1 MPRILLICSD
11 AVFGEMLR
19 ESILFE
25 GDCEVCV
32 ETIEAVET
40 TKKTI
45 DLLPDLV
52 MLEMEMSLINNP
64 QISEALKLGMTE
76 LPVFLITDHYSME
89 AEKEALS
96 WGMDAVFEKD
106 HDFSSLVMNARAVC
120 GLT

>member
-11 AVFGEMLR
+11 AVFAEMLR

>member
-1 MPRILLICSD
+1 LLICSD

-120 GLT
+120 GLR